1 MIAAPSKVRDLMTN
15 HLIKVTPDHS
25 FTALCRLLFQ
35 LNIHHLPVV
44 DHNGK
49 LIGIISSND
58 VLKAYGSK
66 VTGYRKIDEQWLNDN
81 ISVYDLM
88 SPDPVVISPDA
99 SLEEAMH
106 LFKNKGF
113 QSLPVIED
121 DLLVGIITTR
131 DVIEYLVE

>member
-15 HLIKVTPDHS
+15 HIIKVTPDHS

-44 DHNGK
+44 DKKEK

-58 VLKAYGSK
+58 ILKAYGSK
-66 VTGYRKIDEQWLNDN
+66 VAGYKKINEEWLNDN
-81 ISVYDLM
+81 ITVYDLM
-88 SPDPVVISPDA
+88 SPDPEVVSPEA
-99 SLEEAMH
+99 TIEEAVR
-106 LFKNKGF
+106 LFKNGRF

-121 DLLVGIITTR
+121 EVLVGIITTR
-131 DVIEYLVE
+131 DVIEYLVV

>member
-1 MIAAPSKVRDLMTN
+1 MIAAPSKVRDLMTG

-25 FTALCRLLFQ
+25 FTGLCRLLFQ

-44 DHNGK
+44 DKEEK

-58 VLKAYGSK
+58 ILKAYGSK
-66 VTGYRKIDEQWLNDN
+66 VAGYKKIDEEWLNDN
-81 ISVYDLM
+81 ITVYDLM
-88 SPDPVVISPDA
+88 SPDPVVVSP
-99 SLEEAMH
+99 EATIEAAVQ
-106 LFKNKGF
+106 LFKNGRF

-121 DLLVGIITTR
+121 EVLVGIITTR